1 MRFLLVFT
9 LFVLS
14 AAPAAANPVREAAPR
29 SPAAIEAAVG
39 KLLGRMTLKEKIGQ
53 LHFPSLA
60 FPHEPQIEA
69 VRRGEIGAMLNVVD
83 PRYIKA
89 FAAAARDSR
98 LGIPMLYAID
108 AIYAL
113 KITFPPP
120 LAWAATWRPEL
131 AETASYEVAREAR
144 AVGVNWTFA
153 PMVDVSRDPR
163 WGRVIEGAGEDAFLA
178 SAFSAARVK
187 GYRRGGLATSVKH
200 FVGYGAPEGGRDYTG
215 TEISTPELLDRYL
228 PPFKAALEAGSETVM
243 ASFNTINGVPVTM
256 NRALVTDLLKK
267 GLGFD
272 GFVTSDFVA
281 IGELV
286 NHGVARDLEEASVLA
301 FKAGIDFDMASGGYD
316 LYLARAVA
324 DGRIKMTDIDDAVR
338 RVLRVKYRLGLF
350 DQTAAEFDGLPR
362 AVDEVAVR
370 RSAREVARESF
381 VLLKNDKAALPLTSS
396 TGAIALIG
404 ASADSAQHDH
414 SWWGPAGHQKPE
426 TETLRAALEKRMRPG
441 QTLIFEPAFADPCGR
456 ELKDKAA
463 AVAAA
468 KRADVVVYN
477 VIEDC
482 EIQGEG
488 VSRAKLT
495 LSGRQQEM
503 LDALAETGKP
513 IVLVVETGRALVLA
527 EAERQVDAILIAW
540 HPGTEGR
547 TALAEV
553 LTGEVGPS
561 GKLPMTFP
569 RSEGQIPIS
578 YNLLP
583 TGRPFTGS
591 RYTTGYIDEKQTPL
605 YPFGHGLTY
614 TTFAYDQ
621 IVLSEPK
628 MTVRGEIDVDV
639 DVRNTGSRAGSEVVQ
654 LYTRQLV
661 ASRSRPV
668 KELRAFEKIT
678 LKPGEARTVRFRL
691 KAKDLGFHDDAG
703 RYLVEAAPY
712 KIFAGGSSDTAVA
725 ADLLVTRD

>member
-9 LFVLS
+9 LLGLS
-14 AAPAAANPVREAAPR
+14 LAPAAANPVRPETLGSA
-29 SPAAIEAAVG
+29 AAIEAAVDR
-39 KLLGRMTLKEKIGQ
+39 LLARMTLKEKIGQ

-89 FAAAARDSR
+89 FAAAARESR

-120 LAWAATWRPEL
+120 LAWAATWRPDLAEL
-131 AETASYEVAREAR
+131 AAYDVAREAR
-144 AVGVNWTFA
+144 ALGVNWTFA

-228 PPFKAALEAGSETVM
+228 PPFKAALDAGSETVM

-267 GLGFD
+267 RLGFD

-286 NHGVARDLEEASVLA
+286 AHGVARDLEEASVLA

-324 DGRIKMTDIDDAVR
+324 DGRIKVGAIDDAVR

-350 DQTAAEFDGLPR
+350 DQTEADFANLPR
-362 AVDEVAVR
+362 PVDDAAVR

-381 VLLKNDKAALPLTSS
+381 VMLKNDKAALPLTAA
-396 TGAIALIG
+396 TGRIALIG
-404 ASADSAQHDH
+404 SSADSAQHDH
-414 SWWGPAGHQKPE
+414 SWWGPSGHQKPE
-426 TETLRAALEKRMRPG
+426 TETLRAALEHRMRPG
-441 QTLIFEPAFADPCGR
+441 QTLEYAPAFADPCGR
-456 ELKDKAA
+456 EFKDKDAA
-463 AVAAA
+463 IAVA

-488 VSRAKLT
+488 VSRTKLG
-495 LSGRQQEM
+495 LSGQQKTM
-503 LDALAETGKP
+503 LDALAQTGKP
-513 IVLVVETGRALVLA
+513 IVLVVETGRPLVLA
-527 EAERQVDAILIAW
+527 EASQQADAILIAW

-553 LTGEVGPS
+553 LTGEVAPS

-569 RSEGQIPIS
+569 RAEGQIPMS
-578 YNLLP
+578 YNVLP
-583 TGRPFTGS
+583 TGRPWTGS
-591 RYTTGYIDEKQTPL
+591 RYTTGYVDEKQTPL

-614 TTFAYDQ
+614 TTFAYDK

-628 MTVRGEIDVDV
+628 MPVKGTIDVDV
-639 DVRNTGSRAGSEVVQ
+639 TVRNTGSRAGAEVVQ

-691 KAKDLGFHDDAG
+691 KAQSLGFHDDGG
-703 RYLVEAAPY
+703 RFLVEAAPY
-712 KIFAGGSSDTAVA
+712 TVMAGGSSDTALL
-725 ADLLVTRD
+725 ADFVVTRD